1 MAEEEPQ
8 EEEGKKSGGM
18 SGLIIMLVVSIS
30 AIGAGLS
37 LPFVVKQL
45 SASSV
50 SPEEEEGMAVP
61 DLEEEVD
68 FIPFDEVTVNLAEAR
83 FSRFLQ
89 LSFSLQV
96 AKSQREEIEKMVEAK
111 KLIFKNWIQIHLAEK
126 SVDDLKGF
134 GRNQIR
140 RELQDF
146 FNKVLFDDGIERIQ
160 DVLFG
165 EFHVQ

>member
-8 EEEGKKSGGM
+8 EDGDKKSGGM
-18 SGLIIMLVVSIS
+18 GGLIIMLVVSIS

-50 SPEEEEGMAVP
+50 PSEEEQGMAVP
-61 DLEEEVD
+61 DLEEEVE
-68 FIPFDEVTVNLAEAR
+68 FIPFDEVTVNLSEKR

-89 LSFSLQV
+89 ISFSLQV
-96 AKSQREEIEKMVEAK
+96 AKSQREEIEKMIENK

-146 FNKVLFDDGIERIQ
+146 FNKILFDDGIERIQ